1 MSMAVDFSL
10 HYNPE
15 EILSGREEIRT
26 HWKDEKKRNE

>member
-10 HYNPE
+10 HCNPE
-15 EILSGREEIRT
+15 EILSGRRDKK